1 MNINSKVKLNNGVEI
16 PYLGLGTWLLN
27 SGKETQNAVLWALE
41 FGYRLIDTASIYG
54 NESDVGI
61 AIKKSKISRDKIF
74 VTTKLWNSDQ
84 GYEKTLKA
92 FEKSLKILNLSYID
106 LYLVHWPAEKKSLR
120 EETWKAIEK
129 VYMEGKCRAIGVSNY
144 TIKHLSELLEIAEII
159 PAINQV
165 EFSPFLYQKELLEF
179 CNSNKIQV
187 EAYSPLTRGKKL
199 NDPKLL
205 EIAEK
210 YGKTP
215 AQILI
220 RWALQHSLVVIP
232 KSSKK
237 EHIYENSQ
245 VFDFEISKG
254 DMEKLDSLDENFR
267 VCWNPENIP

>member
-120 EETWKAIEK
+120 EETWRAIEK
-129 VYMEGKCRAIGVSNY
+129 VYMDGKCRAIGVSNY

-254 DMEKLDSLDENFR
+254 DMEKLDSFNENFR